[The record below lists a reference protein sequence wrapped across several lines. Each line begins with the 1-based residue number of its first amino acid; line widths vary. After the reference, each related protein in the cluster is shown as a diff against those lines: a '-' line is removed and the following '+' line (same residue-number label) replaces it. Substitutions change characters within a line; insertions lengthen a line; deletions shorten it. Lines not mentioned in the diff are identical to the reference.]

1 MKPRKWLLVTLTMGL
16 MMSLMP
22 AVAADSQPVTTQQR
36 TAIERKLRY
45 YEANAT
51 VLIGN
56 AKSQPTII
64 SNRVNTSDGRAQA
77 ISAHRLFPIASL
89 EKGITGVALQQ
100 QYDQGKLSPTTKLAQ
115 YFPQVA
121 NSNNIT
127 VNNLAT
133 HTSGLADLRTV
144 APVPIKT
151 TKDNVAFTAHNYRLV
166 NNRPGSW
173 FYANVNYGFIALIIS
188 QIHHESYHQY
198 LEKQLIRPN
207 NIHGMKFFEQVGNNR
222 DVTPNLVKPNV
233 INNAGSA
240 NTWIRLQHEM
250 SAEYGAG
257 QILATPLAYWQFIN
271 RGLLGHS
278 QIRKAYLSATYLSA
292 SRQVHSNPAYYNGFY
307 LTPGELH
314 ANGFMDGYSCTAYVN
329 LVKRR
334 SFVVFANNI
343 SIQKCREL
351 AYHINRIYA
360 RI

>member
-1 MKPRKWLLVTLTMGL
+1 MKPRKWLLVTMAMGF

-22 AVAADSQPVTTQQR
+22 VVVADSHPVTTQQR
-36 TAIERKLRY
+36 NAIERELRY

-56 AKSQPTII
+56 EKSRPAII
-64 SNRVNTSDGRAQA
+64 SNCVNTSDGRTQA

-100 QYDQGKLSPTTKLAQ
+100 QYNQGKLSPNTKLSQ
-115 YFPQVA
+115 YLPQVT
-121 NSNNIT
+121 NSNKIT
-127 VNNLAT
+127 INNLAT

-144 APVPIKT
+144 APLPIKT
-151 TKDNVAFTAHNYRLV
+151 TRDNVAFTEHNYRLV

-188 QIHHESYHQY
+188 QVHHESYHQY
-198 LEKQLIRPN
+198 LEKQLIRLN
-207 NIHGMKFFEQVGNNR
+207 HIHGMKFFEQVSNSH
-222 DVTPNLVKPNV
+222 DVTPSLVKPNGS
-233 INNAGSA
+233 NNAGSA
-240 NTWIRLQHEM
+240 NTWIRLQREM

-278 QIRKAYLSATYLSA
+278 QIRKAYMSA
-292 SRQVHSNPAYYNGFY
+292 SRQVHSNPSYYNGFY

-314 ANGFMDGYSCTAYVN
+314 ANGFTDGYSCTAYVN

-334 SFVVFANNI
+334 SFVVFGNNI
-343 SIQKCREL
+343 SLQKCREL

-360 RI
+360 RT